1 MLLFVLY
8 LKRERGGILAT
19 QNSNEEIGKRVAT
32 LRKRQHLTQDQLAEK
47 VGVTSKHISEIERGV
62 TGISIDLQ
70 IQLGEYLRCSMDYL
84 IKGQE
89 YINVDSLLPTK
100 IIEILQSQDAYEIEI
115 LSEYLKIYKKI
126 HKC

>member
-1 MLLFVLY
+1 M
-8 LKRERGGILAT
+8 AT